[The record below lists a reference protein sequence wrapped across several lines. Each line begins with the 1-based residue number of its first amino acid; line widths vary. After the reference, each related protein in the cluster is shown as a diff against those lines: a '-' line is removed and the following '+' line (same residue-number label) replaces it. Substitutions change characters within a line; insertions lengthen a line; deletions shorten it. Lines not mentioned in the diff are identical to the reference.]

1 MNYPLPDA
9 ELKRLS
15 KDLESDRVER
25 KRSASDGTK
34 IRRSVCAFANN
45 LPAYGRPGILLV
57 GVEDDGSCSGISVSD
72 KLLKD
77 LAGVRDDG
85 NTIPLPSITVEK
97 RVLDGYEVAVMVV
110 EPSPNPP
117 VRYRGRV
124 WVRIGPTTRLA
135 TAEEEQRLSERRTA
149 GDLPF
154 DMGPCA
160 DATLEDLD
168 IRYIETEYLPRSVAT
183 DVLDQNQRPL
193 LHQLRSL
200 RLLVDKKP
208 TWGALLALSADPLGW
223 LPGAYVQMIRLDG
236 AEITDP
242 IQAEHR
248 LTGRL
253 EDVLTRLDE
262 LLRLNIRTRV
272 DMTSQMRETRQP
284 DYPLV
289 ALQQL
294 ARNAVMHRRYDG
306 TNAPVR
312 IHWFTDRVEMASPGG
327 LYGQVTSENIGKG
340 VTDYRNPLLAE
351 IMHHLGFA
359 QRFGVGIPLARREM
373 CLNGNPEPEFHFD
386 PTHVSVT
393 VRPSS

>member
-1 MNYPLPDA
+1 MCA
-9 ELKRLS
+9 
-15 KDLESDRVER
+15 DLESDRVER
-25 KRSASDGTK
+25 KRSASDGGK
-34 IRRSVCAFANN
+34 IRRSVCAFAND
-45 LPAYGRPGILLV
+45 LPNHGQPGVLLI
-57 GVEDDGSCSGISVSD
+57 GVEDDGSYSGISVSD
-72 KLLKD
+72 QLLKD
-77 LAGVRDDG
+77 LAAVRDDG

-97 RVLDGYEVAVMVV
+97 RDLGGCEVTVMVV
-110 EPSPNPP
+110 EPSWNPP

-124 WVRIGPTTRLA
+124 WVRIGPTTRTA
-135 TAEEEQRLSERRTA
+135 TAEEEQRLSERRAA

-154 DMGPCA
+154 DMRPCR

-168 IRYIETEYLPRSVAT
+168 LSYIELEYLPRSVAT
-183 DVLDQNQRPL
+183 DVLDQNQRSL
-193 LHQLRSL
+193 HHQLRSL
-200 RLLVDKKP
+200 RLLVDQKP
-208 TWGALLALSADPLGW
+208 TWGALLALSTDPLGW
-223 LPGAYVQMIRLDG
+223 LPGAYVQMLRLDG
-236 AEITDP
+236 TEITDP

-312 IHWFTDRVEMASPGG
+312 VHWFSDRIEIANPGG
-327 LYGQVTSENIGKG
+327 LYGQVTSDNIGKG
-340 VTDYRNPLLAE
+340 TTDYRNPLLAE
-351 IMHHLGFA
+351 IMHNLGFA
-359 QRFGVGIPLARREM
+359 QRFGVGIPLAQREM
-373 CLNGNPEPEFHFD
+373 SLNGNPMPEFHFD
-386 PTHVSVT
+386 PARVSVIM
-393 VRPSS
+393 RPSL